1 VVLAVFLVVTGVR
14 MLISHTHHRAEAFL
28 QPPELEAARE
38 QLRQR
43 PRDEALKQQ
52 IRALDQSLR
61 QRYFEHLDLNHLGAW
76 LLVAGGVL
84 LVVAGRV
91 AVAAW
96 QQPPRPG
103 LAVTPTDEPLR
114 RAVQARWAVT
124 GTTGAVMAGLLA
136 WAVTQERRLPGS
148 AAALRELQ
156 ASAVA
161 PAEVGPTPAEVL
173 ANWPRFLGPT
183 GDNVAPATNAP
194 LAWNGATG
202 EGVVWRTPIPAPGF
216 SSPVV
221 WGERVFLTGGTA
233 ASRHVLCY
241 DAARGDLLW
250 DRPLPPAKGL
260 PAELEAPEH
269 TGFAACSPATDGRR
283 VYAIF
288 LTGEL
293 AAFDFGGRLV
303 WGKELGFP
311 HNLYGHASS
320 LMTWGGAV
328 IVQFDQG
335 EAEEGK
341 SRLYALEGATG
352 AVRWEQRRAVPSSW
366 TTPMI
371 IEGGGVP
378 QIITL
383 AEPWVISYDAATG
396 AERWRADCLGTDLAP
411 GPVLAGEVLVVVS
424 PGRHLVGLRTDGQG
438 DVTKTHVVWQFDES
452 TPDITTP
459 VTDGNRLYFVTT
471 SGLMYCLDATTGKKI
486 WDKDLELEFNAS
498 PLRVGRQL
506 YLTDTKGV
514 TRVVEAGDAF
524 REVARAE
531 LGEPVHASPALV
543 NGRFYVRGSQ
553 HLFCLGP
560 KAASP

>member
-1 VVLAVFLVVTGVR
+1 
-14 MLISHTHHRAEAFL
+14 
-28 QPPELEAARE
+28 
-38 QLRQR
+38 
-43 PRDEALKQQ
+43 
-52 IRALDQSLR
+52 
-61 QRYFEHLDLNHLGAW
+61 
-76 LLVAGGVL
+76 
-84 LVVAGRV
+84 
-91 AVAAW
+91 
-96 QQPPRPG
+96 
-103 LAVTPTDEPLR
+103 
-114 RAVQARWAVT
+114 
-124 GTTGAVMAGLLA
+124 
-136 WAVTQERRLPGS
+136 
-148 AAALRELQ
+148 
-156 ASAVA
+156 
-161 PAEVGPTPAEVL
+161 
-173 ANWPRFLGPT
+173 
-183 GDNVAPATNAP
+183 
-194 LAWNGATG
+194 
-202 EGVVWRTPIPAPGF
+202 
-216 SSPVV
+216 
-221 WGERVFLTGGTA
+221 
-233 ASRHVLCY
+233 
-241 DAARGDLLW
+241 
-250 DRPLPPAKGL
+250 
-260 PAELEAPEH
+260 
-269 TGFAACSPATDGRR
+269 
-283 VYAIF
+283 
-288 LTGEL
+288 
-293 AAFDFGGRLV
+293 
-303 WGKELGFP
+303 
-311 HNLYGHASS
+311 
-320 LMTWGGAV
+320 
-328 IVQFDQG
+328 
-335 EAEEGK
+335 
-341 SRLYALEGATG
+341 
-352 AVRWEQRRAVPSSW
+352 
-366 TTPMI
+366 MI